1 MKDAPEDSRVLLC
14 AEAVMTNYLIRRLFQ
29 MALVVFLAAI
39 VTYFLFNIAPGG
51 PLVGLQ
57 QQQRRLTREDLARL
71 RAGYELDLYWPVRFS
86 RWLIGVPRGPIVLGG
101 NDLFSNVA
109 VGCYLPRDATL
120 QRNADGTL
128 TRIPAGCDQYEY
140 LSDIQKYHPLVK
152 TSNGILRGDFGLSS
166 VILRDRPV
174 SELIKSRIGPTLLLM
189 SLATLLSL
197 LFAVPIGIYSAIR
210 QYSRFDYFFTTV
222 SFIGSAMPVFF
233 FGLLLILVLSV
244 FPSMLQISLPWI
256 PRLPPGFA
264 VAVRAYDIS
273 SWLQNIQPGTLLDRL
288 LHLFMPTAVL
298 TFAFMAGWSR
308 FVRSSMLEVMRQD
321 YVRTARAKGLF
332 ERVVIVKHALRNA
345 LIPFVTIVVLQI
357 PGIFAGAILT
367 ETVFA
372 WPGMGRLYYD
382 ALNRSDWPVALAL
395 IFITAVL
402 TVFATLIGDILYTVV
417 DPRIKYS

>member
-1 MKDAPEDSRVLLC
+1 
-14 AEAVMTNYLIRRLFQ
+14 MTNYLIRRVFQ
-29 MALVVFLAAI
+29 MVLVVLLAALF
-39 VTYFLFNIAPGG
+39 TYFLFNIAPGG
-51 PLVGLQ
+51 PLAGLA
-57 QQQRRLTREDLARL
+57 QQQRRLNRDDMARL

-86 RWLIGVPRGPIVLGG
+86 RWLIGEPRGPLTIAGRPI
-101 NDLFSNVA
+101 FANVA
-109 VGCYLPRDATL
+109 VGCYLTRDVGFTK
-120 QRNADGTL
+120 NADGTL
-128 TRIPAGCDQYEY
+128 TPLAAGCDQYEY

-152 TSNGILRGDFGLSS
+152 TSNGILRLDFGLSS

-174 SELIKSRIGPTLLLM
+174 LELLKSRIGPTLLLM
-189 SLATLLSL
+189 GLATLFSL
-197 LFAVPIGIYSAIR
+197 MIAVPIGIYSAIR
-210 QYSRFDYFFTTV
+210 QYSRFDYFFTTI

-244 FPSMLQISLPWI
+244 FPAALQQTIPWI

-264 VAVRAYDIS
+264 VAVRDYDVA
-273 SWLQNIQPGTLLDRL
+273 SWLQNISAGSVLDRL
-288 LHLFMPTAVL
+288 LHLVMPVAVL
-298 TFAFMAGWSR
+298 TFAYMAGWSR

-345 LIPFVTIVVLQI
+345 LIPFVTIVVLQL

-372 WPGMGRLYYD
+372 WPGMGRLYFD
-382 ALNRSDWPVALAL
+382 ALNRSDWPVALSV
-395 IFITAVL
+395 IFIEAVL
-402 TVFATLIGDILYTVV
+402 TVFATLLGDILYTIV